1 MVLCMYMQKMKD
13 YIDEAVYGA
22 NDGIITTFAV
32 VSGASGAM
40 LGSDVIVILGLA
52 NLIAD
57 GFSMGTS
64 SFLAIRTEA
73 SLQKFA
79 VWKRKTHATSRSFVT
94 FLAFV
99 LAGSIPLLPFLY
111 SVGDEAVFMV
121 SSASAGL
128 AFFIVG
134 GSRAFVTKQS
144 FLYSG
149 LEMLFVGGVA
159 SSIAY
164 GIGFAVEH
172 MVV

>member
-40 LGSDVIVILGLA
+40 LGSDVIVILG
-52 NLIAD
+52 D